1 MESLIFLVNYR
12 KSDFGAIAESGRSA
26 PSPFGLAESN
36 CTLFTFAR
44 LSSLETLGYALG
56 IRS

>member
-1 MESLIFLVNYR
+1 MESLIFWVSSENSSLV
-12 KSDFGAIAESGRSA
+12 AICDDKPMRVYA
-26 PSPFGLAESN
+26 PCSLV
-36 CTLFTFAR
+36 AR

>member
-1 MESLIFLVNYR
+1 MESLALVR
-12 KSDFGAIAESGRSA
+12 
-26 PSPFGLAESN
+26 SPFEPAEGN